1 MGDLESV
8 VSLSALMI
16 FSGIGA
22 VIASYYM
29 QRRSIKYDLD
39 KRRGKSENKEYNIQK
54 DRSKN

>member
-22 VIASYYM
+22 LIVSNYM

-39 KRRGKSENKEYNIQK
+39 KRRDKSENKAYNIQK